1 MAWTVS
7 ALFRSFITDA
17 LGNTQAFDL
26 SGAGVDSFKNALYNA
41 TPTPDKDGA
50 ETVTRYNTGQWVV
63 ANEVSQVG
71 QWAAAGIAIS
81 TPALSNPA
89 AGVTMFDAAD
99 TASGAAATLANV
111 NGCLIYDDTLAND
124 PGVCFL
130 YFGGANS
137 VTSGTF
143 TVVYHANGIFRG
155 TV

>member
-1 MAWTVS
+1 MAWAGS
-7 ALFRSFITDA
+7 ALFRSFVTDA
-17 LGNTQAFDL
+17 FANQQAFDL
-26 SGAGVDSFKNALYNA
+26 SGTGVDSFKNALYNA
-41 TPTPDKDGA
+41 TPTPDKDA
-50 ETVTRYNTGQWVV
+50 VETATRYNTGQWVV

-71 QWAAAGIAIS
+71 QWAAAGIAIGS
-81 TPALSNPA
+81 PALTNPSS
-89 AGVTMFDAAD
+89 GVTMWDATD
-99 TASGAAATLANV
+99 TASGTAATLANV

-143 TVVYHANGIFRG
+143 TVVYHANGLFRG